1 MSNRKNHWKRSML
14 LTKIRQYIG
23 QIALMIV
30 VVESPLPR
38 HQAIPL
44 LAKRSGWYRSWL
56 DRA

>member
-1 MSNRKNHWKRSML
+1 ML